1 MRRNALGSRRLPLLF
16 GNWTINPKALSNSSR
31 SVRLYQSTNF
41 ISIPS
46 GFAGRIYGGSRAPSR
61 IGLGVPG
68 LPGWNGESYND
79 SKRFLFSM
87 GPSKFVK
94 PVPKKDTSK
103 FVCPFSDEDE
113 DVIPPKSKKQEML
126 DLMEAAMMEN
136 E

>member
-1 MRRNALGSRRLPLLF
+1 MTSKGIQMMIRMGWTPGSGLGKHLQGIKEPIS
-16 GNWTINPKALSNSSR
+16 
-31 SVRLYQSTNF
+31 
-41 ISIPS
+41 SIPS